1 MAEIDNNR
9 TPVEV
14 VRLFIETTTK
24 LFEQNKEAIEHNT
37 DEIKDLRDKITKTVN
52 ILNQNPSNAE
62 IEVKLVE
69 SIARTN
75 TMITVVKVAFALLI
89 FCGILAVFGSQ
100 MLFKMNV
107 HKELEKNNL
116 VVKERSVDAEKKIDW
131 LFEKLKELEM
141 EDEIK

>member
-24 LFEQNKEAIEHNT
+24 LFEQNKDAIDHST

-62 IEVKLVE
+62 IEDKLDG

-75 TMITVVKVAFALLI
+75 TMITVVKVAVALVAL
-89 FCGILAVFGSQ
+89 CGILAVFGSQ
-100 MLFKMNV
+100 MLFRMNV

-116 VVKERSVDAEKKIDW
+116 VVREKSTDTEKKIDW
-131 LFEKLKELEM
+131 LFEKFKELEM
-141 EDEIK
+141 EDEIE